1 MRVDLVQKARN
12 GDQRAFEELATAA
25 VDRLYA
31 TAALILHDRTLGEDA
46 VQETLL
52 RAWRSLPQLRDPERF
67 DAWLRG
73 ILVHACMDVAR
84 SARHDRQVRELPMNV
99 ADRSDFATAV
109 AERDAIA
116 KAFAVL
122 SPDHR
127 AAFVL
132 RHFDGL
138 SVGEIAEILRVPL
151 GTAKSRL
158 HYADQAMVGAMN
170 ADARVAPAGGVS

>member
-1 MRVDLVQKARN
+1 V
-12 GDQRAFEELATAA
+12 
-25 VDRLYA
+25 VDRCFA
-31 TAALILHDRTLGEDA
+31 TAALILHDRTLAEDA

-52 RAWRSLPQLRDPERF
+52 RAWRSLPQLRDPERY

-84 SARHDRQVRELPMNV
+84 LARHDRQVRELPMN
-99 ADRSDFATAV
+99 APDGSDFATAI

-116 KAFAVL
+116 KAFDGL

-138 SVGEIAEILRVPL
+138 SVPEIAQILRIPL

-158 HYADQAMVGAMN
+158 HYADQAMVGAMD
-170 ADARVAPAGGVS
+170 ADARLAPAGGVS

>member
-1 MRVDLVQKARN
+1 MRVDLVQKARS
-12 GDQRAFEELATAA
+12 GDQRAFEELASAA

-52 RAWRSLPQLRDPERF
+52 RAWRSLPQLRDPDRF
-67 DAWLRG
+67 EPWLRG

-84 SARHDRQVRELPMNV
+84 LARHDRQVRVLPMNV
-99 ADRSDFATAV
+99 SDGSDFATAI
-109 AERDAIA
+109 ADRDAIA
-116 KAFAVL
+116 KAFDQL
-122 SPDHR
+122 SPGHR

-132 RHFDGL
+132 RHFEGL
-138 SVGEIAEILRVPL
+138 SVREIAQILRVPL

-158 HYADQAMVGAMN
+158 HYADQAMVGAMD
-170 ADARVAPAGGVS
+170 ADARLAPAGGVS

>member
-1 MRVDLVQKARN
+1 MRVDLVQKARS

-67 DAWLRG
+67 EAWLRG

-84 SARHDRQVRELPMNV
+84 LARHDRQIRELPMNV
-99 ADRSDFATAV
+99 ADGSDFATAV
-109 AERDAIA
+109 ADRDVIA
-116 KAFAVL
+116 KAFYGL

-138 SVGEIAEILRVPL
+138 SVPEIAQILQVPL

-158 HYADQAMVGAMN
+158 HYADQAMVGAMD
-170 ADARVAPAGGVS
+170 ADARLASAGGIS